1 MKIAQLQYFTV
12 VCRHMNMTKAA
23 EAMRVTQP
31 AMTVAIRELEEEL
44 GVLLLHRS
52 GRRIAV
58 TEAGEMLLRRGG
70 EILENIEDLKAAFV
84 QMRESANYIR
94 IGIPPMIGTFLF
106 PLIFQ
111 SYHEKFPEIRLSVE
125 ELGSLD
131 ATRAVKEG
139 KTDLAIITM
148 DETPPS
154 GLDAQTVQ
162 RSQLTYCVG
171 PSHRLARRKEIAF
184 AEIDGDPLILFKSGF
199 YHRELLN
206 REFQRH
212 SMTPKVVMT
221 STQLLTMKSFAR
233 QGIASCFMMP
243 EVVLPGDGLAAI
255 PFIEPLFLNVA
266 VVWRK
271 GSFLTREA
279 QDFIRFVKTTISALE

>member
-1 MKIAQLQYFTV
+1 
-12 VCRHMNMTKAA
+12 MNMTKAA
-23 EAMRVTQP
+23 EDMHVTQP
-31 AMTVAIRELEEEL
+31 AMTVAIRDLEEEL
-44 GVLLLHRS
+44 GVPLLYRN
-52 GRRIAV
+52 GRRIAI
-58 TEAGEMLLRRGG
+58 TPAGEMLLRRGA
-70 EILENIEDLKAAFV
+70 EILENIENLKNAFV
-84 QMRESANYIR
+84 QMRESANFIR

-106 PLIFQ
+106 PIIFHSFQ
-111 SYHEKFPEIRLSVE
+111 ENHPGIRLAVE

-131 ATRAVKEG
+131 AQQAVKDG
-139 KTDLAIITM
+139 KIDLAIITM
-148 DETPPS
+148 SETPPS
-154 GLDAQTVQ
+154 GLEAQIVR

-171 PSHRLARRKEIAF
+171 PSHRLYGRKEIAF
-184 AEIDGDPLILFKSGF
+184 TEIDNDPLILFKSGF

-233 QGIASCFMMP
+233 QNIASCFMMP
-243 EVVLPGDGLAAI
+243 EVVLPSDGLGAVS
-255 PFIEPLFLNVA
+255 FIEPLLLNVA

-279 QDFIRFVKTTISALE
+279 QKFVRFVKATIDTYDGEI